1 MQISGE
7 RMRKLLK
14 ASVVVGI
21 AVLFTAIIALSAS
34 TNQEK
39 SDVITLPQPH
49 TDGGMSVEKA
59 LKERRSIRSFTNEPV
74 TLEEVSQL
82 CWAAQGVTDE
92 KGHRTSPSAMASYP
106 LEVYLLAGNVTGL
119 PSGVYHYS
127 PQGHNLTVISEE
139 NRIPD
144 LFNSSSGGKEDWR
157 KSAPAVFIVTG
168 VFERIN
174 KIPGEDLS
182 RFVHVEAGTA
192 SENLL
197 LEVVSLGLGAT
208 YTAGFD
214 ANMTREFLALAS
226 GETPI
231 AVLPVGHKAEAA

>member
-1 MQISGE
+1 
-7 RMRKLLK
+7 MRDLAKVL
-14 ASVVVGI
+14 AVVGL
-21 AVLFTAIIALSAS
+21 AVLFTAIIAMSAS

-49 TDGGMSVEKA
+49 TDGGMSIEKA
-59 LKERRSIRSFTNEPV
+59 LLERRSVRSFTNEPV

-106 LEVYLLAGNVTGL
+106 LEVYLLAANVTGL
-119 PSGVYHYS
+119 PAGVYHYS
-127 PQGHNLTVISEE
+127 PQGHNLTVVSEG

-144 LFNSSSGGKEDWR
+144 LFGASAGGKEDWR

-174 KIPGEDLS
+174 RIPGEDLS

-214 ANMTREFLALAS
+214 ANMTREVLAPS
-226 GETPI
+226 SDETPI

>member
-1 MQISGE
+1 
-7 RMRKLLK
+7 MRDLAKVL
-14 ASVVVGI
+14 AVVGL
-21 AVLFTAIIALSAS
+21 AVLFTAIIAMSAS

-49 TDGGMSVEKA
+49 TDDGMSVEKA
-59 LKERRSIRSFTNEPV
+59 LLERRSVRSFTNESV
-74 TLEEVSQL
+74 TLEDVSQL

-127 PQGHNLTVISEE
+127 PQGHNLTVVSEGDH
-139 NRIPD
+139 IPD
-144 LFNSSSGGKEDWR
+144 LFSASMGDKEDWR

-174 KIPGEDLS
+174 RIPGEDLS

-214 ANMTREFLALAS
+214 ENKTKEYLALAP